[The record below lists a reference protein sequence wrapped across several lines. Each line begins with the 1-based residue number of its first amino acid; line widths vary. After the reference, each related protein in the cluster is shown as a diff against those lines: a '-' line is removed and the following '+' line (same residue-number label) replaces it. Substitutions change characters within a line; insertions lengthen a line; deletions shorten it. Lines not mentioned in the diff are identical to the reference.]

1 MVCPVTTPERNTA
14 APPSSEP
21 ISSLAA
27 QIVAVHDGQGDPGRL
42 MAGFRDT
49 ILLVPLG
56 PRTTVLTSNSGGLR
70 WILAFTSQSELA
82 RYSVARDEADQE
94 RRYITA
100 RGDRILD
107 EFLPAVDP
115 PCGVAIDIA
124 GDRPMMLPPVR
135 GIVADAIA
143 VDRDSGR

>member
-1 MVCPVTTPERNTA
+1 MVCPVTPPERNA
-14 APPSSEP
+14 PAPPPSEP
-21 ISSLAA
+21 ISSFAA
-27 QIVAVHDGQGDPGRL
+27 QIVAVHDGQVDHGPL
-42 MAGFRDT
+42 MAAFRDA

-70 WILAFTSQSELA
+70 WILAFTSEDELA
-82 RYSVARDEADQE
+82 RYSLARNEAEQE
-94 RRYITA
+94 RRYITV

-107 EFLPAVDP
+107 EFLAAVGP

-143 VDRDSGR
+143 VDGDSGR